1 MLCIEPGAYEP
12 PKAAKER
19 ATTTYA
25 RVPSKYK
32 FKRNTFQI
40 WKVRVYWNRLLPYA
54 YMESHAQFRIW
65 ICISMARKLHAPS
78 PPSAAHVLLIEHID
92 TFESDQ
98 WEEFPEKALNNI
110 WIPSHVCV
118 ESYYICVCSL
128 MMPLHF
134 PAVVPCLSEM
144 TAVMS
149 CWKVNSFDDVPCRKE
164 IQDFVAC
171 AEKAVSHNIQLRN
184 KLTPYQAGV
193 PKLDP
198 FWRPLPILSTHM

>member
-1 MLCIEPGAYEP
+1 MSCQRRRRSVQLPRTPGCHRNTNSSAIL
-12 PKAAKER
+12 
-19 ATTTYA
+19 
-25 RVPSKYK
+25 SKYGK
-32 FKRNTFQI
+32 
-40 WKVRVYWNRLLPYA
+40 YA
-54 YMESHAQFRIW
+54 SIGIGYCHIHIRIATPSSAFEFVFRWHASYM
-65 ICISMARKLHAPS
+65 
-78 PPSAAHVLLIEHID
+78 LLIEHID

-184 KLTPYQAGV
+184 KLTPYQAGM

-198 FWRPLPILSTHM
+198 FWRPLPILSTHL